1 MPAYNK
7 DQMGQLMDGEPI
19 SWSVR
24 PIFKDPA
31 EVDRVKKIRAE
42 VPGSFPEFLQW
53 LPGKTIRLEDDEFA
67 LLQFKKYRGGAFRET
82 EDGPV
87 TVTTPEAI
95 EEMARCGWSWQGV
108 RIDIIPA

>member
-1 MPAYNK
+1 
-7 DQMGQLMDGEPI
+7 MGNLMDGPQIEYR
-19 SWSVR
+19 S
-24 PIFKDPA
+24 IFP
-31 EVDRVKKIRAE
+31 VDQEKVKREDRIRAE
-42 VPGSFPEFLQW
+42 VPKTFQEFIEW

-67 LLQFKKYRGGAFRET
+67 LLQFRKYRGGAFRET

-95 EEMARCGWSWQGV
+95 EEMARCGWSYQGV